1 MKQLIYNTA
10 LYLRLSRDDELQGE
24 SGSISTQR
32 QMLTQY
38 CREQGLRI
46 YDEYVDDGYSGT
58 NFERPSFQRMLDDI
72 EDGKVNCVIVKDLS
86 RLGRNYVMTGQYTDI
101 YFPSHNVRFIAI
113 ADGVDSNKGESE
125 IAPFL
130 NILNEMHA
138 RQTSKKVKAALHTKF
153 VNGAHYGAYAPIGY
167 IKDPDQKGHLIPDTE
182 YMWIVEKI
190 FGLAAHGNGGAKIRR
205 LLEEAEVPTPSW
217 INYQRYGTFA
227 HIFKEQPESKRYQWT
242 IAQVKKI
249 LSDEVYLGHSI
260 HNRQAHISFKNKKK
274 IRKPKEE
281 WFKVENT
288 HEPII
293 SRELWDQAQAHINSR
308 KRPQKNGETQIFAGL
323 LKCAD
328 CGWTLRYLRTK
339 PADCVNEKRIFSCT
353 TYSQYGKKYCSI
365 HYIKYETVYE
375 SVLQDLQYWCR
386 YAHTDRDGMLK
397 RILKSGDDHR
407 AADISRAK
415 KELVKAE
422 KRLAELD
429 DLFAKLYE
437 DRAKNAVSE
446 RNYAM
451 LSNRYQ
457 DEQIEIEAKIKA
469 LQDRI
474 TQTAKSKENAEMW
487 IDLISKHTEITEL
500 TAPLLNELINKIVVH
515 EATKDEN
522 GKRHQLLE
530 IDYRFV
536 GTID

>member
-32 QMLTQY
+32 QMLAQY

-58 NFERPSFQRMLDDI
+58 NFERPGFQRMLDDI
-72 EDGKVNCVIVKDLS
+72 EDGKINCVIVKDLS

-153 VNGAHYGAYAPIGY
+153 VNGAHYGAYAPLGY
-167 IKDPDQKGHLIPDTE
+167 VKDPEQKGHLLPDTE
-182 YMWIVEKI
+182 YGWIVTKMFE
-190 FGLAAHGNGGAKIRR
+190 LAAHGNGGAKIRGI
-205 LLEEAEVPTPSW
+205 LEDDKVPTPSW
-217 INYQRYGTFA
+217 INFQRYGTFG
-227 HIFKEQPESKRYQWT
+227 HIFKDQPESKRYQWT
-242 IAQVKKI
+242 TAQVKKI
-249 LSDEVYLGHSI
+249 LSDEVYIGHSI

-274 IRKPKEE
+274 IRKSKEE

-293 SRELWDQAQAHINSR
+293 SKDLWDQVQAHINSR

-328 CGWTLRYLRTK
+328 CGWGLRYLRTK
-339 PADCVNEKRIFSCT
+339 PADCVNEKRIFTCT
-353 TYSQYGKKYCSI
+353 TYSEYGKEHCTI
-365 HYIKYETVYE
+365 HYIKYDTLY
-375 SVLQDLQYWCR
+375 SAVLKRLQYWIGQ
-386 YAHTDRDGMLK
+386 AQMDEEKLFDRLLK
-397 RILKSGDDHR
+397 TGDCQR
-407 AADISRAK
+407 QAEIERAK
-415 KELVKAE
+415 KDLAKAE
-422 KRLAELD
+422 KRLSELD
-429 DLFAKLYE
+429 DLFVKLYE
-437 DRAKNAVSE
+437 DRAKNTVSE

-451 LSNRYQ
+451 LSGRYQ
-457 DEQIEIEAKIKA
+457 DEQIQLEADVKK
-469 LQDRI
+469 LKE
-474 TQTAKSKENAEMW
+474 TLNQTVANKENAERW
-487 IDLISKHTEITEL
+487 ISIIRKYTQITEL
-500 TAPLLNELINKIVVH
+500 TAPLLNELIDKIVVH

-522 GKRHQLLE
+522 GKRVQD
-530 IDYRFV
+530 IDIYYRFV
-536 GTID
+536 GMID